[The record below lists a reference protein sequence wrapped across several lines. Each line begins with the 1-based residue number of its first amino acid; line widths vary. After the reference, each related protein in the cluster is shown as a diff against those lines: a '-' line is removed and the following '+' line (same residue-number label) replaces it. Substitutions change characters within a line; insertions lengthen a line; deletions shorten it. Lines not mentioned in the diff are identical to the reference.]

1 PAAVGLRGVEDP
13 VEVDDGDAGAHR
25 LEPDLGEGLAVGG
38 QDHQDV
44 DPLVDEGLDLA
55 DLLGGVVGALGDL
68 QGDVGVLPGARLG
81 VVVDGVEPA
90 VVGLRSGEADGDR
103 LAGLVV
109 GGRLVLRGR
118 LLLAGLVARAAGD
131 ERAGRYGGRSEEQS
145 SAARERCFWHGGE
158 PFPQVV
164 LAVRRWTSTA
174 ATMIAPLAIC
184 WTSLCRLFRAKMLVI
199 VVKIRTPS
207 TEPTMVPR
215 PPVSRVPPMIA
226 AAMASSS

>member
-1 PAAVGLRGVEDP
+1 
-13 VEVDDGDAGAHR
+13 
-25 LEPDLGEGLAVGG
+25 
-38 QDHQDV
+38 
-44 DPLVDEGLDLA
+44 
-55 DLLGGVVGALGDL
+55 AL
-68 QGDVGVLPGARLG
+68 LG

-90 VVGLRSGEADGDR
+90 VVGLGAGEADGDR

-109 GGRLVLRGR
+109 GGGLVVRGRLVLVT
-118 LLLAGLVARAAGD
+118 GLVARAPG
-131 ERAGRYGGRSEEQS
+131 EEGTGGHGGGSEQET
-145 SAARERCFWHGGE
+145 SAARERHVLWHGGE

-184 WTSLCRLFRAKMLVI
+184 WTSLCRLFRAKMLVM
-199 VVKIRTPS
+199 VVKIRTPR